1 MNKSDSIVTIAKA
14 LATAQSEMGSATKD
28 AKNPFFKSSYADLNA
43 IREAVLPVLNRHKI
57 TVLQPTIEVDGHSF
71 VETVLLHETGE
82 FISSV
87 TPIIA
92 AKQNDAQSHGSGI
105 SYARRYGLQSF
116 LCVGAEDDDGEKAM
130 GRAKPAYVSSTP
142 NKQYVAPVKE
152 KEVVFQLGNMDAVHK
167 STDKPKGGFGVKK
180 TEAQVLVKAAE
191 KAIQAGNEEGW
202 E

>member
-43 IREAVLPVLNRHKI
+43 IREAVLPVLNRYKI
-57 TVLQPTIEVDGHSF
+57 TVLQPTIEVGGESF
-71 VETVLLHETGE
+71 VETVLLHESGE

-142 NKQYVAPVKE
+142 NKPYVAPKNSNE
-152 KEVVFQLGNMDAVHK
+152 AEFQASVE
-167 STDKPKGGFGVKK
+167 KPKGGFGVKK
-180 TEAQVLVKAAE
+180 TTELPKVDAKVLIGSKVE
-191 KAIQAGNEEGW
+191 TTEEGW

>member
-43 IREAVLPVLNRHKI
+43 IREAVLPVLNRYKI
-57 TVLQPTIEVDGHSF
+57 TVLQPTIEVGGESF
-71 VETVLLHETGE
+71 VETVLLHESGE

-130 GRAKPAYVSSTP
+130 GRAKPAYVASTP
-142 NKQYVAPVKE
+142 AKTFVAPANVKAE
-152 KEVVFQLGNMDAVHK
+152 IEAAE
-167 STDKPKGGFGVKK
+167 KPKGGFGVKK

-191 KAIQAGNEEGW
+191 KAIQSGNEEGW